1 MKQVEKTSGIIK
13 KNFQGKEIY
22 EQNDCSGFDYKDFE
36 KQLKGMEWEVRQMA
50 KEIN

>member
-1 MKQVEKTSGIIK
+1 METKTGIMK

-36 KQLKGMEWEVRQMA
+36 KQIRGMEWEVRKMS